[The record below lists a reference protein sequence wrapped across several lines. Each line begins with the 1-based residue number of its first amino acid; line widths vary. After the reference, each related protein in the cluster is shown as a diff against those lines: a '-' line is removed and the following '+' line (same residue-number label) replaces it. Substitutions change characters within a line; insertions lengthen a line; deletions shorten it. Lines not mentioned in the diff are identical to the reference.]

1 MNMDMD
7 TDRPDL
13 LRAPLADAPAPYAIA
28 TVIRTIGATAAKP
41 GARAVILADGT
52 IAEGWIGGGCVRG
65 AIARAARAAI
75 AEGRPRLLSI
85 APGEDLAAQGL
96 SPGQIHEGRE
106 IARNGCP
113 SKGAMEIFVEP
124 VLPRPELVILG
135 ASPVARALETL
146 AAPFGFDISTAE
158 TAAPLPASNRQ
169 RMIVVATQGMGD
181 LEALRTALDADPV
194 YIGFV
199 ASRRK
204 FAALSARL
212 TATDPAALARIHAPA
227 GLAIDAVTPQ
237 EIALSI
243 LAQIVQIRRSGQ
255 RQSGG

>member
-1 MNMDMD
+1 MAGD
-7 TDRPDL
+7 
-13 LRAPLADAPAPYAIA
+13 PLETAIRRLCDAHQPYVLA
-28 TVIRTIGATAAKP
+28 TVIRTVGATAAKP
-41 GARAVILADGT
+41 GARALLLADGT
-52 IAEGWIGGGCVRG
+52 IAEGWIGGGCVR
-65 AIARAARAAI
+65 AAMARAACAAL
-75 AEGRPRLLSI
+75 AEGAPRLISLQ
-85 APGEDLAAQGL
+85 PEEDLAAQDL
-96 SPGQIHEGRE
+96 SPGQIHEGRD

-146 AAPFGFDISTAE
+146 AAPFGFDIS
-158 TAAPLPASNRQ
+158 AADEAIPLPTSNRP
-169 RMIVVATQGMGD
+169 RMIVVATQGKGD
-181 LEALRTALDADPV
+181 LDALRAALDSDAA
-194 YIGFV
+194 YIGLV

-212 TATDPAALARIHAPA
+212 TESDPAALARVHAPA
-227 GLAIDAVTPQ
+227 GLAIHAVSPQ

-255 RQSGG
+255 RRPPP